1 MIGCMQESESTLKSV
16 THRLELT
23 EKRLSELISFFSRVA
38 SNPTVLAQMV
48 TAAQQNQAYL
58 AGSDARRKKRRA
70 DGAGEDSP
78 SATGGQLIPYKPV
91 DVASFF
97 QNLMVSP
104 LPDDDNSAAV
114 GADELE
120 KHFNSIDLAATV
132 PAASAAHKDN
142 VQIHEASS
150 ADSPGI
156 AALDD
161 NGRVAHDDALGIE
174 VPAELAGGLP
184 SMGLGML
191 GAEAMRDDELGTAVA
206 LDAAAGPQGIFAA
219 PLNGTAGIPSAAGAV
234 GSAML
239 PPFST
244 SLPEPDAFSFDDLEM
259 PADLSLDGIG
269 DLLKGGGSIGELPDL
284 KEDAWNHMIDA
295 DTPTTSVTN

>member
-1 MIGCMQESESTLKSV
+1 MVQESESTLKSV
-16 THRLELT
+16 TQRLELT

-38 SNPTVLAQMV
+38 SNPAVLAQMI

-70 DGAGEDSP
+70 DGGSDDSP

-104 LPDDDNSAAV
+104 LPDVDETSAA

-132 PAASAAHKDN
+132 SPGNAAHHDH

-161 NGRVAHDDALGIE
+161 ECGLADADAMGIE
-174 VPAELAGGLP
+174 VPPELAGGMP
-184 SMGLGML
+184 SIGLSAPGV
-191 GAEAMRDDELGTAVA
+191 EPMRNDQLGTA
-206 LDAAAGPQGIFAA
+206 AAVDGAAMGAQGFFAV
-219 PLNGTAGIPSAAGAV
+219 PLSGTAGIPSAPDAV
-234 GSAML
+234 GGSVL
-239 PPFST
+239 PPFSS
-244 SLPEPDAFSFDDLEM
+244 SLPDPDAFSFDDLEM

-269 DLLKGGGSIGELPDL
+269 DLLKGDGSVGELPDL
-284 KEDAWNHMIDA
+284 KEDTWHHMTDVDA
-295 DTPTTSVTN
+295 PTPTATS

>member
-1 MIGCMQESESTLKSV
+1 MQESESTLKSV

-70 DGAGEDSP
+70 DGATDESP
-78 SATGGQLIPYKPV
+78 PATAGQLIPYKPV

-104 LPDDDNSAAV
+104 LPDVGESSDAI

-120 KHFNSIDLAATV
+120 KHFNSIDLAATA
-132 PAASAAHKDN
+132 PASTAAHKDH

-150 ADSPGI
+150 ADSPAI
-156 AALDD
+156 AALDS
-161 NGRVAHDDALGIE
+161 NGILTQGNALDIE
-174 VPAELAGGLP
+174 VPAELAGGMP
-184 SMGLGML
+184 SMGLSVSPVD
-191 GAEAMRDDELGTAVA
+191 AMREHELGTAA
-206 LDAAAGPQGIFAA
+206 ELNGAAMGAQGIFAA
-219 PLNGTAGIPSAAGAV
+219 PLNGTAGIPSATDAV
-234 GSAML
+234 GGSML

-259 PADLSLDGIG
+259 PADLSLDGMG
-269 DLLKGGGSIGELPDL
+269 DLLKGAGSIGELPDL
-284 KEDAWNHMIDA
+284 KEDAWNHMIDV
-295 DTPTTSVTN
+295 DTSTHPATS